1 MANWIA
7 GARKVAKMTDIELP
21 KAIECQHP
29 SVGPI
34 GLTSDEAHRRLTQF
48 GPNTVS
54 EAVPPRWLNYLA
66 KFWSPI
72 GWLLEGAMIF
82 EFVLGKYVEAGVI
95 AGLLLFNATL
105 GFIQEGRAGAALAA
119 LKKRLAPTALVL
131 RDSQWIKLPASE
143 VVPDDIITLP
153 LGALVPADASLTSG
167 SVMLDQSMLT
177 GKSVPVDAAP
187 GGMVYA
193 GSLVRRGQAIA
204 RVTATG
210 SRTYFGRAAELVRMA
225 HSRSAEQTAIFAATR
240 NLALVNATVAIG
252 IVAYAY
258 IITLPP
264 NDLIPLGLTALLATI
279 PAALPATFTLS
290 AAFGAQALARRGVL
304 LTRLSSLHDSAAL
317 DVLCAD
323 KTGTLTRNELRVV
336 EVVAFPG
343 LDRARVLALAALAS
357 SEADH
362 DPIDAAVRAAAKAAS
377 GDTAPRLVRFVPFD
391 PATKSSEAIVI
402 SQDGTEQRVIKGA
415 FEVIARAAELPP
427 EARALV
433 DSLAGQGH
441 RVIAVAIGFTE
452 LRLIG
457 LIAIS
462 DPPREELGEPGP

>member
-1 MANWIA
+1 MWILEDGQLDRR
-7 GARKVAKMTDIELP
+7 GAKVAKMTDIELP

-177 GKSVPVDAAP
+177 GEFCSRRRSSRRNGLRGLIGPPWP
-187 GGMVYA
+187 G
-193 GSLVRRGQAIA
+193 
-204 RVTATG
+204 
-210 SRTYFGRAAELVRMA
+210 
-225 HSRSAEQTAIFAATR
+225 
-240 NLALVNATVAIG
+240 
-252 IVAYAY
+252 
-258 IITLPP
+258 
-264 NDLIPLGLTALLATI
+264 D
-279 PAALPATFTLS
+279 
-290 AAFGAQALARRGVL
+290 
-304 LTRLSSLHDSAAL
+304 
-317 DVLCAD
+317 CA
-323 KTGTLTRNELRVV
+323 
-336 EVVAFPG
+336 
-343 LDRARVLALAALAS
+343 
-357 SEADH
+357 
-362 DPIDAAVRAAAKAAS
+362 
-377 GDTAPRLVRFVPFD
+377 
-391 PATKSSEAIVI
+391 
-402 SQDGTEQRVIKGA
+402 
-415 FEVIARAAELPP
+415 
-427 EARALV
+427 
-433 DSLAGQGH
+433 GH
-441 RVIAVAIGFTE
+441 RDGVADLF
-452 LRLIG
+452 R
-457 LIAIS
+457 
-462 DPPREELGEPGP
+462 PGR